1 VRIGH
6 APEPNLPR
14 VRQRL
19 PPSLRIRDFALLWAA
34 LLANGLASQMLAV
47 AIGWQVYSIH
57 RNPLDLGLVGLME
70 FLPLPI
76 LALPAGQ
83 IADRL
88 PRRAVTACAFAL
100 NVAIAVLLVFVTLA
114 GARTLWPFLAIAAV
128 AGVANVVGNPAL
140 RALTP
145 EIVPRELLPGAL
157 ALRGMGGQIGVIAGP
172 ALGGVIF
179 AVEPVAVY
187 ATAAGLLTLSLV
199 AVLAMRPVV
208 RSLVTTEPPG
218 WDSLVAG
225 IRFIARTRMLLGA
238 ISLDLFGV
246 LLGDSIALAP
256 VFARSILHVG
266 PIGLGV
272 LRTAPSVGA
281 LAAAVLLARKP
292 LRTPAGPTLL
302 VVVATFGAAMIVFG
316 LSKWL
321 PLSLA
326 ALALS
331 GFVDMISVNIRQTAV
346 TMLTPPQLQGRVS
359 AVEWV
364 FISASNELGAFE
376 SGAVASLVGAV
387 PAVVA
392 GGVVMIGIAAIWPKV
407 FPALSRLGRL
417 SDLRPEPV

>member
-1 VRIGH
+1 MKR
-6 APEPNLPR
+6 
-14 VRQRL
+14 RL
-19 PPSLRIRDFALLWAA
+19 PPALRIRDFALLWAS
-34 LLANGLASQMLAV
+34 LLSSGLASQMLAV

-70 FLPLPI
+70 FLPLPL

-88 PRRAVTACAFAL
+88 PRRAVTAGAL
-100 NVAIAVLLVFVTLA
+100 VLNISIALLLVAVTLA
-114 GARTLWPFLAIAAV
+114 GAGSLWPFLAIAAV
-128 AGVANVVGNPAL
+128 AGIANVVGNPAM

-145 EIVPRELLPGAL
+145 ELVPHEQLPGAL
-157 ALRGMGGQIGVIAGP
+157 ALRGVAGQIGLITGP
-172 ALGGVIF
+172 ALGGIIF

-187 ATAAGLLTLSLV
+187 ATAAGLLTSSFV
-199 AVLAMRPVV
+199 AVVAMRPVV

-225 IRFIARTRMLLGA
+225 VRFIFRARMLLGA
-238 ISLDLFGV
+238 IGLDLFGV

-256 VFARSILHVG
+256 VFARSILHIG
-266 PIGLGV
+266 PVGLGL

-281 LAAAVLLARKP
+281 LVAAVLLARKP

-302 VVVATFGAAMIVFG
+302 VVVATFGGGMIMFG

-326 ALALS
+326 ALCLT

-346 TMLTPPQLQGRVS
+346 TMLTPPHLQGRVS

-376 SGAVASLVGAV
+376 SGAVASLIGTV

-392 GGVVMIGIAAIWPKV
+392 GGLVMIGVAATWTKL
-407 FPALSRLGRL
+407 FPALARLGKL
-417 SDLRPEPV
+417 QDLRPEPV